1 MHKSKLLS
9 PNHLDFNILIF
20 FFILFFIIKNKNRRD
35 ERSLRNSVWRPQ
47 GVILKEI
54 KNYKINIRG

>member
-20 FFILFFIIKNKNRRD
+20 FFILFFIIKNKSRRD
-35 ERSLRNSVWRPQ
+35 ERSLRNSV
-47 GVILKEI
+47 
-54 KNYKINIRG
+54 